1 MITNDRGRLTKEQIE
16 KMVSEAE
23 QFRIDDDIAR
33 ERVEKKNLLQ
43 EYIMQ
48 IKTFVNFCSVN

>member
-1 MITNDRGRLTKEQIE
+1 
-16 KMVSEAE
+16 MVSEAE

-48 IKTFVNFCSVN
+48 IKTFVNCCSVN

>member
-48 IKTFVNFCSVN
+48 IKTFVNCCSVN